1 MFPSAI
7 FNICIVLIIAS
18 KFSLTIGASREVV
31 SNINTT
37 SCGDKIE
44 RLEHVEAHITFE
56 CTRRGEVE
64 LFLTS
69 AQGTKSK
76 LLTKRQKD
84 NSSATSFSWKFMSVH
99 YWGENPSG
107 TWSLKMRV
115 KESSFT
121 GKYPFSISIVMG
133 KMNLWSDKEVLF
145 RFIVCFLF
153 IWILDFLLYSV
164 TFCLGSL
171 TKWKLVFF
179 GTKDN
184 QNIKMNE
191 NDSLI
196 TGNDIQIASMY

>member
-121 GKYPFSISIVMG
+121 G
-133 KMNLWSDKEVLF
+133 
-145 RFIVCFLF
+145 
-153 IWILDFLLYSV
+153 
-164 TFCLGSL
+164 SL
-171 TKWKLVFF
+171 KKWKLVFF

-196 TGNDIQIASMY
+196 TDFTKRANTNTAKGNTTEYIVGVTVTVGILIIICNIGLVIYFAVREQKKKIRVS

>member
-121 GKYPFSISIVMG
+121 G
-133 KMNLWSDKEVLF
+133 
-145 RFIVCFLF
+145 
-153 IWILDFLLYSV
+153 
-164 TFCLGSL
+164 SL
-171 TKWKLVFF
+171 TKWNLVFF

-196 TGNDIQIASMY
+196 TDFTKRANTNTAKGNTTEYIVGVTVTVGILIIICNIGLVIYFAVREQKKKIRVS